1 MKPTKSL
8 STDSPKHGIN
18 LREAF
23 TERLRQATKNHEIAA
38 LAAKVGVTPAT
49 LYRWLNAKFDPSI
62 PKLAE
67 LAEAMNV
74 NLAWLVTGQGPID
87 ARQAGRHA
95 LLEQYG
101 TTVFESATGA
111 SGKAPLA
118 FYEPWLFKLLY
129 GPQDEP
135 TVFGP
140 TDMNSPLLMEVG
152 DDSME
157 PTIGKGDLL
166 LIDRSFGLSP
176 AARPQA
182 MQEGRSAYDG
192 VCAFRSGSLKR
203 DAHSPTGHLIIR
215 RVQYRLDGTLIIR
228 CDNLR
233 YPEEVYTPKKTKSL
247 VPVGRV
253 IWRGG
258 RI

>member
-1 MKPTKSL
+1 MKPKKSI
-8 STDSPKHGIN
+8 STGSPKHEIN

-23 TERLRQATKNHEIAA
+23 AERLRQATKNHEIAV
-38 LAAKVGVTPAT
+38 LASKVGVTPAT

-87 ARQAGRHA
+87 AGQAGRHA

-101 TTVFESATGA
+101 TTEFESATGA

-129 GPQDEP
+129 GSQDEP

-140 TDMNSPLLMEVG
+140 TDMNPPLLIEVG

-157 PTIGKGDLL
+157 PTIAKGDLL

-176 AARPQA
+176 SGPKQA
-182 MQEGRSAYDG
+182 MREGRSAYDG
-192 VCAFRSGSLKR
+192 ICAFRSGSPNG
-203 DAHSPTGHLIIR
+203 DANRPTGHLIIR
-215 RVQYRLDGTLIIR
+215 RIQYRLDGTLAIR
-228 CDNLR
+228 CDNPR
-233 YPEEVYTPKKTKSL
+233 YPEEAYTPKKTKPP

-258 RI
+258 RV

>member
-1 MKPTKSL
+1 MKPKKLL
-8 STDSPKHGIN
+8 STDSPKHEIN

-101 TTVFESATGA
+101 TTEFESATGA
-111 SGKAPLA
+111 SGRAPLA
-118 FYEPWLFKLLY
+118 FYEPWLFQLIY
-129 GPQDEP
+129 GSQDEP

-140 TDMNSPLLMEVG
+140 TDMNSPLLMEVD

-166 LIDRSFGLSP
+166 LIDRSFGPSP
-176 AARPQA
+176 VARQKA
-182 MQEGRSAYDG
+182 MREGRSAYDG

-203 DAHSPTGHLIIR
+203 DAHGPTGHLIVR
-215 RVQYRLDGTLIIR
+215 RILYRLDGMLVIR
-228 CDNLR
+228 CDNPR
-233 YPEEVYTPKKTKSL
+233 YPEELFALKKQPPP

-253 IWRGG
+253 IWRAG
-258 RI
+258 RV